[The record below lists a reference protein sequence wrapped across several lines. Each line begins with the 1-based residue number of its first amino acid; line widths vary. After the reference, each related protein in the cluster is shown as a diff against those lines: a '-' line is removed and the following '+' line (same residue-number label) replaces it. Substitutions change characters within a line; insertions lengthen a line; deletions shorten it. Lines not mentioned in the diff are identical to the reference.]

1 MRQKRFVVRCL
12 QAAVW
17 KEHHT
22 ALCTCAHGQS
32 AWTTPTL
39 TLLYITLMTSPVC
52 EALHSQHQ
60 PIKQPIIS
68 RKHDLPGSIDLNNTQ
83 KLYVFPWWANAS
95 RRRCQQQ
102 RTHLQ
107 ELQGFATR
115 YFLLCHSNLD
125 KMTFGPRI
133 PHLKGFQWGPV
144 HGREPPRSVQTNRP
158 SALWPQRR
166 ENTKDK
172 LRLRDLRLRTD
183 DTRPPQPILNIETI
197 WNTWDLRDCLCPVAD

>member
-1 MRQKRFVVRCL
+1 MLTSGGMKR
-12 QAAVW
+12 
-17 KEHHT
+17 
-22 ALCTCAHGQS
+22 
-32 AWTTPTL
+32 
-39 TLLYITLMTSPVC
+39 TSHC
-52 EALHSQHQ
+52 ALHLRTRAEHM
-60 PIKQPIIS
+60 
-68 RKHDLPGSIDLNNTQ
+68 NNTNAHTTIHNPYDIAGVRSSTFTTSTNQ
-83 KLYVFPWWANAS
+83 ATNHQTKTICQDLSISTIPKNCKYFPGEQMHLGGAANNS
-95 RRRCQQQ
+95 VHTCKQ
-102 RTHLQ
+102 
-107 ELQGFATR
+107 LQGFATR